1 MIPYELAKQLKD
13 AGFPQECSAPSEI
26 YPDREKEGFFIRKP
40 SLSELIE
47 ACMDF
52 YYPSS
57 FEMGGMNTWWAII
70 RENKIYRKALV
81 PVQMGKTPEEAVAHL
96 WIELNKRGT
105 VISKGEGE

>member
-1 MIPYELAKQLKD
+1 MISYELAKQLKD
-13 AGFPQECSAPSEI
+13 AGFPQEGSGKKICEPGNTNIFTEC
-26 YPDREKEGFFIRKP
+26 YFP